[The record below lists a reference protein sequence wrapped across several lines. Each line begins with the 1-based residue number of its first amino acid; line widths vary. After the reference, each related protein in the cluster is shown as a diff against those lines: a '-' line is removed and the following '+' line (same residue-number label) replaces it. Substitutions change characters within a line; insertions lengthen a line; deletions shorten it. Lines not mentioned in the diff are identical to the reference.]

1 MDNKKGIKS
10 VVTVG
15 IVLNK
20 KGEVLIVR
28 RRHPESLSKGRFL
41 EWVFPGGVQEDNESR
56 EERVVKE
63 ILLET
68 GYKTNVIRQIH
79 FRIHSDTFVPIIY
92 FLCSLENEEP
102 VQDISEKDEIAEV
115 KWVMPHELFNYF
127 QSDLD
132 PEVRKVLNI

>member
-1 MDNKKGIKS
+1 MKS
-10 VVTVG
+10 IVTIG

-28 RRHPESLSKGRFL
+28 RRYPESLNKGGYL

-79 FRIHSDTFVPIIY
+79 FRIHPDTFIPIIY
-92 FLCSLENEEP
+92 FLCSLESEEP
-102 VQDISEKDEIAEV
+102 VQEIIEKDEIAEV
-115 KWVMPHELFNYF
+115 KWVMPSELFNYF
-127 QSDLD
+127 QSNLD
-132 PEVRKVLNI
+132 PEVKKVLNI